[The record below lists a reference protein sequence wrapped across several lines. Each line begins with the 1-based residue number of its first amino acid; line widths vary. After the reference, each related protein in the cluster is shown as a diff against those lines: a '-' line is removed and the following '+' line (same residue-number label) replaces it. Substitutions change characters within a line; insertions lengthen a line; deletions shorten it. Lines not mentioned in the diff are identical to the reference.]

1 MKLILRLLAGI
12 AFGVL
17 CGLFAPDF
25 LIRVLITAKV
35 LISQMIGFTI
45 PLLILFFVTSG
56 IASLPKNS
64 GKLLGK
70 TVGLA
75 YASTVGAGFLA
86 YLASVEIMP
95 TLLSHAG
102 QLAEPVRKLEPLM
115 TLQIPPVMGVMSAL
129 VLAFV
134 FGLGIV
140 ATSSAEMKKLS
151 DQGRD
156 IIELLLSKF
165 MIPALPFYI
174 AGVFADM
181 TVQGTVFATLKTFS
195 LVLVLVVVLHW
206 LWLTFQFI
214 TTAAIVKRS
223 PLTLLKTMMPAYF
236 TALGTMSS
244 AATLPV
250 TLRQAQV
257 CGASKSISNF
267 VVPLCANIHM
277 AGSAIS
283 IVTVACAV
291 MLMNGYAHI
300 PSFTEMLPFIM
311 MLGITMVAAP
321 GAPGGAVMAALGLLG
336 TMLGFSEAMLG
347 LQIALHLAQDGFGTA
362 CNVTGD
368 GALAMC
374 VDKIAEND
382 GIVTEEV
389 PIVADETA

>member
-17 CGLFAPDF
+17 CGLFAPDLF
-25 LIRVLITAKV
+25 IRVLITAKV

-86 YLASVEIMP
+86 YFASIQILP
-95 TLLSHAG
+95 SLLSHAG
-102 QLAEPVRKLEPLM
+102 TLAEQVRKLEPLM

-140 ATSSAEMKKLS
+140 STGSSEMKKLS

-156 IIELLLSKF
+156 IIELLLSKC

-206 LWLTFQFI
+206 LWLAFQFI
-214 TTAAIVKRS
+214 TTGAIVKRS
-223 PLTLLKTMMPAYF
+223 PLFLLKNMMPAYF

-257 CGASKSISNF
+257 AGTSKGIANF

-291 MLMNGYAHI
+291 MLMSGYAHL
-300 PSFTEMLPFIM
+300 PSLSEMLPFIM

-374 VDKIAEND
+374 VDKMAAGDSVEDAEPEVAEDIA
-382 GIVTEEV
+382 
-389 PIVADETA
+389 

>member
-277 AGSAIS
+277 A
-283 IVTVACAV
+283 
-291 MLMNGYAHI
+291 
-300 PSFTEMLPFIM
+300 
-311 MLGITMVAAP
+311 
-321 GAPGGAVMAALGLLG
+321 
-336 TMLGFSEAMLG
+336 
-347 LQIALHLAQDGFGTA
+347 
-362 CNVTGD
+362 
-368 GALAMC
+368 
-374 VDKIAEND
+374 
-382 GIVTEEV
+382 
-389 PIVADETA
+389 

>member
-75 YASTVGAGFLA
+75 YASTVGAGLLA
-86 YLASVEIMP
+86 YLASVEVMP

-102 QLAEPVRKLEPLM
+102 QLAEPVRTLDPLM

-140 ATSSAEMKKLS
+140 ATGSVEMKKLS

-257 CGASKSISNF
+257 CGARKSISNF

-291 MLMNGYAHI
+291 MLINGYAQI

-321 GAPGGAVMAALGLLG
+321 GAPGGAVMAALGLL
-336 TMLGFSEAMLG
+336 
-347 LQIALHLAQDGFGTA
+347 
-362 CNVTGD
+362 
-368 GALAMC
+368 
-374 VDKIAEND
+374 
-382 GIVTEEV
+382 
-389 PIVADETA
+389 